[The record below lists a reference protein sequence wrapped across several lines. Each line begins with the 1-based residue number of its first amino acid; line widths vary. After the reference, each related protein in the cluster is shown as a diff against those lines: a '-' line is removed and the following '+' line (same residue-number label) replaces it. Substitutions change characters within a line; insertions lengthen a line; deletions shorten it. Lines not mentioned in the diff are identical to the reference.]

1 MNDLTTRFLN
11 NFSQWHEVGL
21 TIIKTII
28 AIGVLCL
35 VAYLLTISYIPSDI
49 SFGDTLIF
57 LLIFVACSLVY
68 TGLSI
73 VLFLFGISLMPMVY
87 LVFSTIDKYLPPHVR
102 IGKKLPFP
110 KISILTLGASLYL
123 LYTIRGLLLL
133 HWKISLYVVITS
145 AFISLFYYVFY
156 INRQKIKE
164 FNNKFENLQDIIDDP
179 DASEN
184 LKKFAR
190 TKLKRLETHIKDS
203 IQISFFL
210 ILTPL
215 IPMFLIGDIGKL
227 FLDFT
232 MQKTG
237 VNIDKANLYIKAP
250 YATLID
256 LPKTTTPE
264 LSEHQTFIFKDVKV
278 LFQGIGK
285 NTLISYKTKKF
296 EKQLMIPN
304 EYITI
309 ERLRKVD
316 QN

>member
-35 VAYLLTISYIPSDI
+35 LAYLLTISYIPSEI

-73 VLFLFGISLMPMVY
+73 VLFFFGISLMPIVY
-87 LVFSTIDKYLPPHVR
+87 LVSSTVDKYLPPHVR
-102 IGKKLPFP
+102 IGEKLLFP
-110 KISILTLGASLYL
+110 KISILTLGASFYL

-133 HWKISLYVVITS
+133 HWKISFYIAITS
-145 AFISLFYYVFY
+145 AFISLFYYAFY

-164 FNNKFENLQDIIDDP
+164 FSNKFENLKDILDDP
-179 DASEN
+179 EASEN
-184 LKKFAR
+184 LKTFAR

-210 ILTPL
+210 IMTPL
-215 IPMFLIGDIGKL
+215 VPMFFIEDIGKV

-237 VNIDKANLYIKAP
+237 VRIDKATLYIKAP
-250 YATLID
+250 YATLINS
-256 LPKTTTPE
+256 PKTTNKE
-264 LSEHQTFIFKDVKV
+264 LNQYQTYIFKDIKV

-285 NTLISYKTKKF
+285 NTLISYKVKNI
-296 EKQLMIPN
+296 EKQIVIPN
-304 EYITI
+304 EYIII
-309 ERLRKVD
+309 ESSRKVD
-316 QN
+316 E

>member
-49 SFGDTLIF
+49 SFGDTLLF

-73 VLFLFGISLMPMVY
+73 LLFLFGISLMPMVY

-145 AFISLFYYVFY
+145 AFISLFYYAFY

-232 MQKTG
+232 MQKIG
-237 VNIDKANLYIKAP
+237 VNIDKVNL
-250 YATLID
+250 
-256 LPKTTTPE
+256 
-264 LSEHQTFIFKDVKV
+264 
-278 LFQGIGK
+278 
-285 NTLISYKTKKF
+285 
-296 EKQLMIPN
+296 
-304 EYITI
+304 
-309 ERLRKVD
+309 
-316 QN
+316 

>member
-87 LVFSTIDKYLPPHVR
+87 LVFSTINKYLPSHVR

-203 IQISFFL
+203 IQISFIL
-210 ILTPL
+210 ILIPL
-215 IPMFLIGDIGKL
+215 IPMFFIGDIGKF

-296 EKQLMIPN
+296 EKQLVIPN

>member
-35 VAYLLTISYIPSDI
+35 VAYLLTISYIPSEI

-73 VLFLFGISLMPMVY
+73 VLFFLGISLMPIVY
-87 LVFSTIDKYLPPHVR
+87 LVISTVDKYLPPHVR
-102 IGKKLPFP
+102 IGKKLLFP

-133 HWKISLYVVITS
+133 HWKISFYIAITS
-145 AFISLFYYVFY
+145 AFISLFYYAFY

-164 FNNKFENLQDIIDDP
+164 FSNKFENLKDIIDDP

-184 LKKFAR
+184 LKTFAK

-210 ILTPL
+210 IMTPL
-215 IPMFLIGDIGKL
+215 VPMFFIGDIGKV

-237 VNIDKANLYIKAP
+237 VRIDKATLYIKAP
-250 YATLID
+250 YATLIN
-256 LPKTTTPE
+256 LPKTTNKE
-264 LSEHQTFIFKDVKV
+264 LNQYQTYIFKDIKV

-285 NTLISYKTKKF
+285 NTLISYKVKNI
-296 EKQLMIPN
+296 EKQIVIPN
-304 EYITI
+304 EYIII
-309 ERLRKVD
+309 ESSRKVD
-316 QN
+316 E

>member
-35 VAYLLTISYIPSDI
+35 VAYLLTISYIPSEI

-73 VLFLFGISLMPMVY
+73 VLFFFGISLMPIVY
-87 LVFSTIDKYLPPHVR
+87 LVISTVDKYLPPHVR
-102 IGKKLPFP
+102 IGKKLLFP

-133 HWKISLYVVITS
+133 HWKISFYIAITS
-145 AFISLFYYVFY
+145 AFISLFYYAFY

-164 FNNKFENLQDIIDDP
+164 FSNKFENLKDIIDDP

-184 LKKFAR
+184 LKTFAK

-210 ILTPL
+210 IMTPL
-215 IPMFLIGDIGKL
+215 VPMFFIGDIGKV

-237 VNIDKANLYIKAP
+237 VRIDKATLYIKAP
-250 YATLID
+250 YATLINS
-256 LPKTTTPE
+256 PKTTNKE
-264 LSEHQTFIFKDVKV
+264 LNQYQTYIFKDIKV

-285 NTLISYKTKKF
+285 NTLISYKVKNI
-296 EKQLMIPN
+296 EKQIVIPN
-304 EYITI
+304 EYIII
-309 ERLRKVD
+309 ESSRKVD
-316 QN
+316 E

>member
-87 LVFSTIDKYLPPHVR
+87 LVFSTIDKYLPSHVR

-215 IPMFLIGDIGKL
+215 IPMFFIGDIGKL

-296 EKQLMIPN
+296 EKQLVIPN